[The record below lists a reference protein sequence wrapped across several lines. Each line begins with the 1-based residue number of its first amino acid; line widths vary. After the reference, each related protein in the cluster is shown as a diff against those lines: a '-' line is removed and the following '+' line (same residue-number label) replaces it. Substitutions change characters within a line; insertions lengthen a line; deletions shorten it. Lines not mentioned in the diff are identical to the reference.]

1 MKIKFI
7 ISAVLM
13 LSCSMASADRLLDAM
28 PRTMHAENFTLPHST
43 GGKLSLEDL
52 QGKFVL
58 VSFWTTKC
66 TPCRTELTLLED
78 LRSQF
83 AEDDILEVVAVHAG
97 ADVIGVNEHLSVSP
111 VSFPVVMD
119 INLELGHWG
128 IPSLPT
134 TYLLTPDGDF
144 AYRAVGSRLWNSPQM
159 VDFLKRVFVDYEET
173 KKTKETRASEE

>member
-1 MKIKFI
+1 MKIKVIF
-7 ISAVLM
+7 SVVLM
-13 LSCSMASADRLLDAM
+13 FACSLANADRLLDAM

-58 VSFWTTKC
+58 VTFWTTKC
-66 TPCRTELTLLED
+66 VPCRTELSLLED
-78 LRSQF
+78 LRKQF
-83 AEDDILEVVAVHAG
+83 AEDDILEVVAIHAG
-97 ADVIGVNEHLSVSP
+97 PDVVGVNEHLAISP
-111 VSFPVVMD
+111 VSYPVVMD

-159 VDFLKRVFVDYEET
+159 VDFLKKVFVDYEQT
-173 KKTKETRASEE
+173 KASEG